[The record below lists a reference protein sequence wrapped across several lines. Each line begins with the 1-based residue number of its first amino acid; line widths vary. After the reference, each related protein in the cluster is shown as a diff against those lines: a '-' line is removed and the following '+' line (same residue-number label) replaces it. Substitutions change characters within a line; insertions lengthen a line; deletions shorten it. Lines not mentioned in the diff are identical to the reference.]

1 MNSCSTRFVRRDL
14 TLMFAYSS
22 CRRSVICTVDHP
34 LMLITMTTSMSR
46 SEEQKEVGEWR
57 PSRSGEG
64 TRCHK
69 YVFFYAKLRGRNDDK
84 REGRNDHKREGRNA
98 HKREARDDH
107 KRDDKLFHVIST
119 LFSLAAHIS
128 IPFSFNLSN

>member
-1 MNSCSTRFVRRDL
+1 
-14 TLMFAYSS
+14 
-22 CRRSVICTVDHP
+22 
-34 LMLITMTTSMSR
+34 MLITMTTSMSR

-84 REGRNDHKREGRNA
+84 REGRNAHKREG
-98 HKREARDDH
+98 RDDH

-119 LFSLAAHIS
+119 LFPLAAHIS